1 MQDLLQ
7 TLFGCVCGQNPMHT
21 WTPGGQALPSCQR
34 CTGVYAGAFIAALLH
49 LGKRPALTR
58 RFLEVHGLM
67 LLLMLP
73 FGFHW
78 VDQGP
83 VLRGISGVLFGAGVF
98 TFLWLPVR
106 QTGCGLKTD
115 PRPSARVIYAGG
127 LTLASAGVPA
137 LSEHGGFL
145 GYGLLLVLTAGG
157 AVALALAAGAAVFL
171 CLARLRRPITAHE

>member
-7 TLFGCVCGQNPMHT
+7 ILFGYVCGQNPEHT
-21 WTPGGQALPSCQR
+21 WAPGGLALPCCQR
-34 CTGVYAGAFIAALLH
+34 CTGLYAGAFFAALLH
-49 LGKRPALTR
+49 LWKRPGLTG

-67 LLLMLP
+67 LVLMLP

-106 QTGCGLKTD
+106 QIGCGLKTGL
-115 PRPSARVIYAGG
+115 RPSARVVYAAG
-127 LTLASAGVPA
+127 LTLAAAGVPA
-137 LSEHGGFL
+137 LGEHGGFL
-145 GYGLLLVLTAGG
+145 GNRLLLVLTAGG
-157 AVALALAAGAAVFL
+157 AVALALAAATAVFL
-171 CLARLRRPITAHE
+171 CLACLRRPIAAHE